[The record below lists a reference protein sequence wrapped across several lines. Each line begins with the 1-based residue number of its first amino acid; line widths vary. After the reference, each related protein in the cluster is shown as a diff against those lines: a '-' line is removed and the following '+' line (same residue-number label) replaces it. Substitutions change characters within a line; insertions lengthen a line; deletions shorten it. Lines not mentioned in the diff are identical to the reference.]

1 MRLRCHMLKN
11 TLITL
16 ALASTTLAT
25 PAVNAQSAAAS
36 PAKKALVS
44 RILKVQQPVIE
55 GSGGALAERPALDI
69 IDQASAAL
77 ESRVPADKRDA
88 VAKEIQGDVKK
99 YMEDAVPFVRDRAV
113 KLAPQTI
120 GVLLEQKFSEDELKQ
135 LATFLESAAYNKYQQ
150 LGGEMQKSLVEK
162 LLADTRSTVEP
173 KVNAL
178 NLSIGKRLGITPASA
193 PLK

>member
-1 MRLRCHMLKN
+1 MLKN
-11 TLITL
+11 TLIAL
-16 ALASTTLAT
+16 ALASAALAT
-25 PAVNAQSAAAS
+25 SPAQAQSAAAS
-36 PAKKALVS
+36 PAKKALVA

-55 GSGGALAERPALDI
+55 GSGRALAERPALDM
-69 IDQASAAL
+69 IDRAGAAL
-77 ESRVPADKRDA
+77 ESRIPVDKRDA

-99 YMEDAVPFVRDRAV
+99 YMEEAVPFVRDRAV

-150 LGGEMQKSLVEK
+150 LGGEMQKSLLEK

-173 KVNAL
+173 MVNAL
-178 NLSIGKRLGITPASA
+178 DQAIGKRLGITPA

>member
-1 MRLRCHMLKN
+1 MLKN

-16 ALASTTLAT
+16 ALASAALAT
-25 PAVNAQSAAAS
+25 SPAQAQSAAAS
-36 PAKKALVS
+36 PAKKALVA

-55 GSGGALAERPALDI
+55 GSGGALAERPALDM

-77 ESRVPADKRDA
+77 ESRVPLEKRDA

-99 YMEDAVPFVRDRAV
+99 YMDDTVPFVRDRAV

-162 LLADTRSTVEP
+162 LLVDTRGTVEP

-178 NLSIGKRLGITPASA
+178 NQAIGKRLGIAPAAA

>member
-1 MRLRCHMLKN
+1 MLKN

-16 ALASTTLAT
+16 ALASAALAT
-25 PAVNAQSAAAS
+25 SPAQAQSAAAS
-36 PAKKALVS
+36 PAKKALVA

-55 GSGGALAERPALDI
+55 GSGGALAERPALDM

-77 ESRVPADKRDA
+77 ESRVPLEKRDA

-99 YMEDAVPFVRDRAV
+99 YMDDTVPFVRDRAV

-162 LLADTRSTVEP
+162 LLVDTRSTVEP

-178 NLSIGKRLGITPASA
+178 NQAIGKRLGIAPAAA

>member
-1 MRLRCHMLKN
+1 MLKN

-16 ALASTTLAT
+16 ALASTVLAT

-36 PAKKALVS
+36 PAKKALVT

-55 GSGGALAERPALDI
+55 GSGSALAERPALEM
-69 IDQASAAL
+69 IDRAGAAL
-77 ESRVPADKRDA
+77 ESRVPVDKRDA

-99 YMEDAVPFVRDRAV
+99 YMEEAVPFVRDRAV

-150 LGGEMQKSLVEK
+150 LGGEMQKSLLEK

-173 KVNAL
+173 MVNAL
-178 NLSIGKRLGITPASA
+178 DQAIGKRLGITPA

>member
-1 MRLRCHMLKN
+1 MLKN

-16 ALASTTLAT
+16 ALAATSLAT

-36 PAKKALVS
+36 PAKKALVT
-44 RILKVQQPVIE
+44 RILKVQQPTIE
-55 GSGGALAERPALDI
+55 DTGGSLAERPALEM
-69 IDQASAAL
+69 IDRASAAL
-77 ESRVPADKRDA
+77 ESRVPVDKRDA

-99 YMEDAVPFVRDRAV
+99 YMDETVPFVRDRAV
-113 KLAPQTI
+113 KLAPQTV
-120 GVLLEQKFSEDELKQ
+120 GVLLEQKFSEDELRQ

-162 LLADTRSTVEP
+162 VLADTRSTVEP
-173 KVNAL
+173 KVNARDL
-178 NLSIGKRLGITPASA
+178 AIGKRLGIAPA

>member
-1 MRLRCHMLKN
+1 MLKN

-16 ALASTTLAT
+16 ALASAALAT
-25 PAVNAQSAAAS
+25 SPAQAQSAAAS
-36 PAKKALVS
+36 PAKKALVA

-55 GSGGALAERPALDI
+55 GSGGALAERPALDM

-77 ESRVPADKRDA
+77 ETRVPLEKRDA

-99 YMEDAVPFVRDRAV
+99 YMDDTVPFVRDRAV

-162 LLADTRSTVEP
+162 LLVDTRGTVEP

-178 NLSIGKRLGITPASA
+178 NQAIGKRLGIAPAAA

>member
-1 MRLRCHMLKN
+1 MLKN

-16 ALASTTLAT
+16 ALASTACVT
-25 PAVNAQSAAAS
+25 PVVNAQSAAAS
-36 PAKKALVS
+36 PAKKALVT

-55 GSGGALAERPALDI
+55 GSGSALAERPALEM
-69 IDQASAAL
+69 IDRASAAL

-99 YMEDAVPFVRDRAV
+99 YMEETVPFVRDRAV

-120 GVLLEQKFSEDELKQ
+120 GVLLEQKFSDDELKQ
-135 LATFLESAAYNKYQQ
+135 LATFLESTTYNKYQQ
-150 LGGEMQKSLVEK
+150 LGAEMQKSLLEK
-162 LLADTRSTVEP
+162 VLADTRSTVEP

-178 NLSIGKRLGITPASA
+178 DQAIGKRLGITAAPT

>member
-1 MRLRCHMLKN
+1 MLKN

-16 ALASTTLAT
+16 ALVSTALAA

-36 PAKKALVS
+36 AAKKALVT
-44 RILKVQQPVIE
+44 RILKVQQPIIE
-55 GSGGALAERPALDI
+55 GSGSALAEQPALAL
-69 IDQASAAL
+69 IDRASAEL

-88 VAKEIQGDVKK
+88 VAKEIQGDIKK

-120 GVLLEQKFSEDELKQ
+120 GVVLEQKFSEDELKQ
-135 LATFLESAAYNKYQQ
+135 VATFLESAVYNKYQQ
-150 LGGEMQKSLVEK
+150 LGGEMQKSLLEK

-178 NLSIGKRLGITPASA
+178 DQAIGKRLGITPAA
-193 PLK
+193 LK

>member
-1 MRLRCHMLKN
+1 MLKN